1 MNCCFC
7 LRLWGIRVARSRHFL
22 IRRTISLSMSAVE
35 ELILVVP
42 VSASS
47 LMEALYNGGAGGR
60 AVRLR
65 GGSLV
70 CRWFS
75 ETHIRS
81 AVLLAMLYC
90 GSRRC
95 RQGLP
100 SARAVSEGIHTQ
112 RSLSRSPQAL
122 NFGFN

>member
-1 MNCCFC
+1 
-7 LRLWGIRVARSRHFL
+7 
-22 IRRTISLSMSAVE
+22 MSAVE

-47 LMEALYNGGAGGR
+47 LMEALYNGRAGGR

-70 CRWFS
+70 CQWFS
-75 ETHIRS
+75 ETRTRS

-100 SARAVSEGIHTQ
+100 MPV
-112 RSLSRSPQAL
+112 LSVKVFILKDPYHVRPKR
-122 NFGFN
+122 